1 MDDNTVEIVETVE
14 PTTDDTALQLKA
26 LSEVV
31 SELQSTIAN
40 LKMENDQLK
49 TVNYKLAVTNGGEPK
64 KDVEQMLY
72 ETFAG
77 KGINKL

>member
-1 MDDNTVEIVETVE
+1 MEENEVIETVETVQQQ
-14 PTTDDTALQLKA
+14 DDTALQLKA

-40 LKMENDQLK
+40 LKTENDQLK
-49 TVNYKLAVTNGGEPK
+49 TVNYKLAITNGGEPK
-64 KDVEQMLY
+64 KDIEQMLY

-77 KGINKL
+77 KGINK